1 MQALRETDP
10 RRIGPYAVLGRLGA
24 GGMGVVYLAEAPA
37 GRRLAVK
44 LVRAEHAEDRTF
56 RARFRQEVR
65 AARTVGGP
73 GTYIARVVDADTEAE
88 LPWMASEFIDGP
100 NLRDAILDHG
110 RLPEDAVRSLGA
122 ALSEALIAIHGQGM
136 VHRDLKPSNILLAQD
151 GPRVID
157 FGIVRALEATAL
169 TRTGTVVGSVGY
181 VSPEQIRNNGHVG
194 PPSDVFALG
203 AVLAYA
209 AAGREPFGEGQDAVI
224 LMRIMNRDFDLST
237 VPEGIRWLVEPC
249 LREEPEERPTPGEVM
264 SAVAHTP
271 ESLRESWHPGWYAAA
286 AAGHE
291 SSEGVERWLPERDSG
306 EQESRVEYLAPLTV
320 TGASADAPAAPPSR
334 RRLLQGL
341 AAGTLAAAGVGTG
354 GWLWLRDRGGDGE
367 DAGGGT
373 STSARPSATPRPAVV
388 DWAYGIARLSE
399 DGGPSVALSPDGDTL
414 YFGGVDGKLHAVS
427 PNGRELWKTDLG
439 EPPLYG
445 GTVGAAVTTDDGA
458 YCLYGNGQKLCA
470 VDVGGR
476 VRWERVFAGDQ
487 YGTIP
492 VLAGELVLVTTD
504 VFAEKHMVRAYRSD
518 GSLAWRAALPDPADE
533 PPVVAENVIYVAISS
548 DELITLNTE
557 KGTRLSGFQTA
568 SSDRRPAEFSGTAV
582 IPPDGAGSKGL
593 VVHTS
598 YGRLVAVDFDDGSE
612 AWTLDGRSGTS
623 SSGPTV
629 HEDLIYAFLGEKL
642 FVVDRKGA
650 PQQVLTFPNTPVL
663 TDYRPV
669 VDNRHVYVATDKG
682 IAAVNL
688 PT

>member
-10 RRIGPYAVLGRLGA
+10 RWIGPYVVLGRLGA
-24 GGMGVVYLAEAPA
+24 GGMGEVYLAEAPA
-37 GRRLAVK
+37 GPRLAVK

-100 NLRDAILDHG
+100 NLRDAVLDHG
-110 RLPEDAVRSLGA
+110 RLPEEAVRSLAA
-122 ALSEALIAIHGQGM
+122 ALGEALIAIHGQGM

-181 VSPEQIRNNGHVG
+181 VSPEQIRNNGRVG

-209 AAGREPFGEGQDAVI
+209 AAGREPFGEGQDAVV
-224 LMRIMNRDFDLST
+224 LMRIMNRDFDLSA

-271 ESLRESWHPGWYAAA
+271 ETLRESWHPGWYTAAT
-286 AAGHE
+286 AGSE
-291 SSEGVERWLPERDSG
+291 SSEGVQRWLPERDSG
-306 EQESRVEYLAPLTV
+306 EQESRVEYVAPLTV
-320 TGASADAPAAPPSR
+320 TDVPADAPSAPPSR

-354 GWLWLRDRGGDGE
+354 GWLWLRNPGGDGE
-367 DAGGGT
+367 NAGGST
-373 STSARPSATPRPAVV
+373 SPSARPSATLQPAVV

-399 DGGPSVALSPDGDTL
+399 MGGPSVTLSPDGDTL

-427 PNGRELWKTDLG
+427 PDGGELWKTDLG

-445 GTVGAAVTTDDGA
+445 GTVGAAVATDDGA
-458 YCLYGNGQKLCA
+458 YCLSGNGQKLCA
-470 VDVGGR
+470 LDVGGR
-476 VRWERVFAGDQ
+476 VRWERAFAGDH
-487 YGTIP
+487 YNTIP

-504 VFAEKHMVRAYRSD
+504 VFAKKHMVRAYRSD
-518 GSLAWRAALPDPADE
+518 GSLAWRAGLPDQTHE
-533 PPVVAENVIYVAISS
+533 PPVVADNVIYVAIYTK
-548 DELITLNTE
+548 ELITLDAE
-557 KGTRLSGFQTA
+557 KGTRLSGFQTD
-568 SSDRRPAEFSGTAV
+568 SSDRRPAEFNGTAV
-582 IPPDGAGSKGL
+582 VPPDGAGSKGL
-593 VVHTS
+593 VVHS
-598 YGRLVAVDFDDGSE
+598 FAGRLVAVHFDDGSK
-612 AWTLDGRSGTS
+612 AWTMDGQSGTTGS
-623 SSGPTV
+623 DPTV
-629 HEDLIYAFLGEKL
+629 HEDLIYAFLGERL
-642 FVVDRKGA
+642 FVVDRNGA
-650 PQQVLTFPNTPVL
+650 PQRVLTFPRTSVL

-669 VDNRHVYVATDKG
+669 VDSRHVYVATNRG
-682 IAAVNL
+682 IAAVNR
-688 PT
+688 PV

>member
-10 RRIGPYAVLGRLGA
+10 RWIGPYAVLGRLGA
-24 GGMGVVYLAEAPA
+24 GGMGEVYLAEAPA
-37 GRRLAVK
+37 GPRLAVK

-100 NLRDAILDHG
+100 NLRDAVLDHG
-110 RLPEDAVRSLGA
+110 RLPEEAVRSLAA
-122 ALSEALIAIHGQGM
+122 ALSEALIAIHDQDM

-181 VSPEQIRNNGHVG
+181 VSPEQIRNNGRVG

-209 AAGREPFGEGQDAVI
+209 AAGREPFGEGQDAVV
-224 LMRIMNRDFDLST
+224 LMRIMNRDFDLSA

-264 SAVAHTP
+264 SAVDHTP
-271 ESLRESWHPGWYAAA
+271 ESLRDSWRPGWYTAA
-286 AAGHE
+286 AAGPE
-291 SSEGVERWLPERDSG
+291 SSEGVQRWLPERDSG
-306 EQESRVEYLAPLTV
+306 ERESRVEYVAPLTV
-320 TGASADAPAAPPSR
+320 TDVPADAPSAPPSR

-367 DAGGGT
+367 GAGG
-373 STSARPSATPRPAVV
+373 SNSPSARPSATPQPAVV

-399 DGGPSVALSPDGDTL
+399 MGGPSVTLSPDGDTL

-427 PNGRELWKTDLG
+427 PDGRELWKTDLG

-445 GTVGAAVTTDDGA
+445 GLVGGSVATDDGA
-458 YCLYGNGQKLCA
+458 YCVYGSGQKLCA
-470 VDVGGR
+470 VDAGGR
-476 VRWERVFAGDQ
+476 VRWEREFSEGD
-487 YGTIP
+487 YDTIP
-492 VLAGELVLVTTD
+492 VLAGELVLVTTRGS
-504 VFAEKHMVRAYRSD
+504 AKKHMVRAYRSD
-518 GSLAWRAALPDPADE
+518 GSLAWRAGLPDGADE
-533 PPVVAENVIYVAISS
+533 PPVVAENVVYVALSS
-548 DELITLNTE
+548 EELITLDAK

-582 IPPDGAGSKGL
+582 VPSDGAGSEGL

-598 YGRLVAVDFDDGSE
+598 YGRLVAVNFDDGSE
-612 AWTLDGRSGTS
+612 AWTMDGQSGTS
-623 SSGPTV
+623 SSEPTV

-642 FVVDRKGA
+642 FVVDREGI
-650 PQQVLTFPNTPVL
+650 PQRMLTFPQTSVL
-663 TDYRPV
+663 TEYRPV
-669 VDNRHVYVATDKG
+669 VDSRHVYIATNKG

-688 PT
+688 PV